1 MHRSPLE
8 RLCDVITDFQDHIP
22 APVSRFGS
30 VFLMF
35 GALALV
41 GTSFLR

>member
-8 RLCDVITDFQDHIP
+8 RMCDVISDFQDHLP
-22 APVSRFGS
+22 RPVTRFGS
-30 VFLMF
+30 VVLMF